1 MLTYLLYIHF
11 LFPSLNAS
19 PFLTYNVQSDSTK
32 VIMQIKSME
41 TGLNNLLYYGDKNN
55 YFKKLLKGKI
65 NYYMKT
71 TDVLVLQSS
80 DKKEICSADLM
91 SDGDNTDFRQFTV
104 EQKERKYTKIKTV
117 SFKKFISNSGIALG
131 LTKSRFFKIKN
142 KTLYN
147 KNTLPDGAT
156 VFYYRIYDSLN
167 RYSDI
172 FAAQHYNRPYYICFY
187 KFNRVN
193 KLIKFGFGMVPRYE
207 DWKGDE

>member
-1 MLTYLLYIHF
+1 MLTYLLYCHF
-11 LFPSLNAS
+11 LLPSFKGSHL
-19 PFLTYNVQSDSTK
+19 LTYNVQSDSAK

-55 YFKKLLKGKI
+55 YFKKLLRGKI

-104 EQKERKYTKIKTV
+104 EKKEKRYTKIKTAP
-117 SFKKFISNSGIALG
+117 FKKIISNSGIALG
-131 LTKSRFFKIKN
+131 ITKSRFLKIKN
-142 KTLYN
+142 ITLYN
-147 KNTLPDGAT
+147 KNILADGAT
-156 VFYYRIYDSLN
+156 IFYYRIYDSLN

-172 FAAQHYNRPYYICFY
+172 FTAQHYNRPYYICIY
-187 KFNRVN
+187 KFNRFN

-207 DWKGDE
+207 EWKGDE